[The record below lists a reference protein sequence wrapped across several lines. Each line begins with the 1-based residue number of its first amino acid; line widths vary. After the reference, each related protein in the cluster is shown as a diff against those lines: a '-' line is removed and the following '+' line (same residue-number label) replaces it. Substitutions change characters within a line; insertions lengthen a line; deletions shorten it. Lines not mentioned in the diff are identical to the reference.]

1 MRSGSGE
8 ATLERL
14 ETTTTFAAAL
24 LPLAV
29 YVATSTAFPYWLDSP
44 EFTAAA
50 VDLDIP
56 HPPGHPLACMWGKL
70 FALLPIGPLPFR
82 VAVGQASA
90 AALALAALQRA
101 IARTLEQTGLTRA
114 GMRLS
119 LSLGFTLALA
129 ASHAYW
135 FQSVRAEVYALQAAL
150 VCFAFERCTAFVC
163 AACDDSRKL
172 YLAAFALGLG
182 LANHHLVAFLAFP
195 PVFGLALWA
204 PRTRTWRSLAWSA
217 LGLACG
223 TATYAYLPIRAST
236 GPTMDLGHPVSWRA
250 LIWVVSARPYAHS
263 YGSEAVQPMD
273 ERFAD
278 LAVILVENLTPT
290 LLVLAVLGGYAL
302 LRARRTW
309 PLAYLWLSAAAC
321 NLLVRAWL
329 GPIRSNP
336 DMLGYMMPG
345 MAALSALAA
354 VGGSAV
360 LRTLSEHRAMARPA
374 LAASLLLAA
383 LGAARALETWPAND
397 LAAFR
402 ATDAFDVGRRRDL
415 PPGAVVFLTT
425 AQTTFVHWGASA
437 SEDRREDLLM
447 VPVPFLNYGE
457 RGQLLAARH
466 PEIAA
471 SIEEILRTGQLSL
484 GSLSELAR
492 RRPVFVE
499 ADLDLA
505 LPLVSHLVPEGLLY
519 RLLPE
524 PVSPERLALAADAH
538 RVDYAQLY
546 AALGDDVREI
556 DTRKQLLWL
565 HYVDAVYFALQGR
578 RDAALRVLEGA
589 LALFPLDRTANRF
602 AAALRALGDGPL
614 DVRPYLMKSQRR

>member
-14 ETTTTFAAAL
+14 ETASTFAAAL

-29 YVATSTAFPYWLDSP
+29 YAATSTAFPYWLDSP

-70 FALLPIGPLPFR
+70 FSLLPIGPLAFR

-101 IARTLEQTGLTRA
+101 ISRMLRHTGLTEA
-114 GMRLS
+114 GLRLP
-119 LSLGFTLALA
+119 LSLGFTFALA
-129 ASHAYW
+129 ASQAYW

-150 VCFAFERCTAFVC
+150 VCVALERCTAFVC
-163 AACDDSRKL
+163 AGCDDSRPV
-172 YLAAFALGLG
+172 YQAAFALGLG

-204 PRTRTWRSLAWSA
+204 PRTRTWRSFVWLAS
-217 LGLACG
+217 GLACG
-223 TATYAYLPIRAST
+223 TATYVYLPLRAGA
-236 GPTMDLGHPVSWRA
+236 GPAMDLGHPVSWQA
-250 LIWVVSARPYAHS
+250 LFWVVSARPYAHS
-263 YGSEAVQPMD
+263 YGSEAVQPMG

-278 LAVILVENLTPT
+278 LVVILVDNLTPPV
-290 LLVLAVLGGYAL
+290 LLLALVGGYAL

-329 GPIRSNP
+329 GPIRANP

-345 MAALSALAA
+345 MAALSGLAA
-354 VGGSAV
+354 IGAGAV
-360 LRTLSEHRAMARPA
+360 LGRLSERFAIAKPA
-374 LAASLLLAA
+374 LAASLLVAA
-383 LGAARALETWPAND
+383 LGAARMLETAPSND
-397 LAAFR
+397 LSEFR
-402 ATDAFDVGRRRDL
+402 ATDAFDMARRPEL
-415 PPGAVVFLTT
+415 PPDAVVFLTT
-425 AQTTFVHWGASA
+425 AQTAFVYWGASA
-437 SEDRREDLLM
+437 CEDSRADLLM

-457 RGQLLAARH
+457 RGRLLAARH
-466 PEIAA
+466 PEITR
-471 SIEEILRTGQLSL
+471 SVDEVLRTGQLSL
-484 GSLSELAR
+484 ASLIELSR
-492 RRPVFVE
+492 SRPVFVE
-499 ADLDLA
+499 ADLDLT
-505 LPLVSHLVPEGLLY
+505 LPLIPHLVPEGLLH

-524 PVSPERLALAADAH
+524 PVSPQRVALGTDARQRSYER
-538 RVDYAQLY
+538 LY

-578 RDAALRVLEGA
+578 RDVALRFLEGA
-589 LALFPLDRTANRF
+589 LALFPLDRTANQF
-602 AAALRALGDGPL
+602 AAALRATGDGPF
-614 DVRPYLMKSQRR
+614 DVQPYLMKSQRR